1 MEALIVG
8 FILIGILVY
17 NNTIDKTKFL
27 IDNEKYLQIFR
38 EEDYTF
44 LIYAKYGEDV
54 DADQLYMKRITYALI
69 TFFIMLAFTV
79 AGGDSASVVNSQ
91 FFLNFVLS
99 SVIAIL
105 IFKVPYMQLK
115 SFYKAHL
122 HEIDIML
129 PYYLK
134 SLEILIQHYTVPVAL
149 GKSIDDAPDI
159 FKPGLRELIDK
170 INSGD
175 SSIDPYM
182 EFANTYPVRDSMR
195 MMRLLY
201 RLGIGAQENKQERLM
216 MFSRTVSSLQN
227 KARETKYKER
237 LGHMESQTMVM
248 LVVTGVGVMLIIL
261 ISMMMFLHIKHNQ
274 KL

>member
-8 FILIGILVY
+8 AIIIGIFIY
-17 NNTIDKTKFL
+17 NGTIDKKKFM
-27 IDNEKYLQIFR
+27 IDNEKYLQAFR

-44 LIYAKYGEDV
+44 LVFAKYGEEVDV
-54 DADQLYMKRITYALI
+54 DQLYMKRCTYAIVTFLVILAI
-69 TFFIMLAFTV
+69 TAT
-79 AGGDSASVVNSQ
+79 GGSSGSLFSSQ
-91 FFLNFVLS
+91 FFLNLVLS
-99 SVIAIL
+99 VVVGVVM
-105 IFKVPYMQLK
+105 FKIPYMQLK
-115 SFYKAHL
+115 SFYKSHL

-149 GKSIDDAPDI
+149 GKSIDDAPEI
-159 FKPGLRELIDK
+159 FKPGLRELINK

-175 SSIDPYM
+175 ASIDPYM
-182 EFANTYPVRDSMR
+182 DFANTYPVRDSMR

-201 RLGIGAQENKQERLM
+201 RLGLGSQEKKQERLM
-216 MFSRTVSSLQN
+216 MFSRTVSNLQN

-248 LVVTGVGVMLIIL
+248 LVVTGIGVMLIIL
-261 ISMMMFLHIKHNQ
+261 ISMMMMFNM
-274 KL
+274 